1 MNGIFKD
8 FLGLCAKFFTD
19 KVKISLSLLVILG
32 IIVFFEYYTAGLARR
47 TYVFYTVDGRALA
60 VEDRNLKRA
69 NSPEQDIKR
78 YLDDALLGPVSP
90 GLLPLFSGIPRLE
103 SLIYQDGVVFADFS
117 RDSTLPPEGGWLDR
131 SFYTLYSGVRRNFP
145 YVKDVRFFIEGR
157 AAYPG
162 EFEKFMP
169 KKIKN

>member
-8 FLGLCAKFFTD
+8 FLGLCAQFFTD
-19 KVKISLSLLVILG
+19 KVKLSLSLLVILG
-32 IIVFFEYYTAGLARR
+32 LVAFFEYNAAGLARR
-47 TYVFYTVDGRALA
+47 TFVFYAVDGGALA
-60 VEDRNLKRA
+60 VEGRSLKRA

-117 RDSTLPPEGGWLDR
+117 RDAALPPEGGWLDR

-162 EFEKFMP
+162 EFEKIYA
-169 KKIKN
+169 KEN